1 MSGPDEAEPRPAGAV
16 METSLDADSILAE
29 ATRRTGLDDFG
40 DASFQEPMRRLL
52 AAMEVEAGLH
62 DVGRA
67 TQRERVIGLLV
78 NRLRGEAA
86 YARHPEIADEV
97 LERPVVIV
105 GLARTGTTMLH
116 RMLAANPAFL
126 SLRWWESRH
135 PAPFDVEGRTPASG
149 DPRITAA
156 EEEVRA
162 ICEAAPEIVAA
173 HPLDA
178 HAPDEEIMLLEHSFF
193 STNAEAYVDVPSF
206 SRWLDAQDQR
216 PGYAYLAR
224 LLRLVQW
231 QKRRRG
237 EPGRRWVLKTPHHLG
252 FMDLL
257 FDTFPDAFVIQTHR
271 DPVQTIPSLAS
282 LVHTIRSTGTDAVDA
297 HALGRHWSDRMR
309 RALDACM
316 DFRARHPERFMD
328 LDYRALV
335 EDPLAAVARIHAFV
349 DEPLPES
356 ARKSMLEWAEENAR
370 DRRPIHHYT
379 LDRFGFSEVGLA
391 RDFQRYRT
399 RFLADA
405 ASEAPDDSHAGG

>member
-1 MSGPDEAEPRPAGAV
+1 MSGDGPDAPADPQAA
-16 METSLDADSILAE
+16 TSLDPESIVAE

-40 DASFQEPMRRLL
+40 DPSFREPMQRLL
-52 AAMEVEAGLH
+52 AAMEREARLH
-62 DVGRA
+62 AVGRA

-86 YARHPEIADEV
+86 FARHPEIADER

-105 GLARTGTTMLH
+105 GLARTGTTLLH

-135 PAPFDVEGRTPASG
+135 PAPFDVDAPRSLED
-149 DPRITAA
+149 DPRIAAA

-178 HAPDEEIMLLEHSFF
+178 HAPDEDIMLLEHSFF
-193 STNAEAYVDVPSF
+193 STNSEAYVDVPSF
-206 SRWLDAQDQR
+206 SRWLDGRDQL

-257 FDTFPDAFVIQTHR
+257 FETFPDAKVIQTHR

-282 LVHTIRSTGTDAVDA
+282 LVHTIRATGSASVDA

-316 DFRARHPERFMD
+316 DFRERRPECFLD
-328 LDYRALV
+328 LDYRELV
-335 EDPLAAVARIHAFV
+335 EDPMAAVARIHAFV
-349 DEPLPES
+349 DEPLS
-356 ARKSMLEWAEENAR
+356 DLARTRMLEWATENAR
-370 DRRPIHHYT
+370 DRRPIHRYT
-379 LDRFGFSEVGLA
+379 LEQFGLSEAGLA
-391 RDFQRYRT
+391 RDFRRYRA
-399 RFLADA
+399 RFLADG
-405 ASEAPDDSHAGG
+405 ASEAALDPGSPSVP

>member
-1 MSGPDEAEPRPAGAV
+1 MSGRGTEGQDHSLAA
-16 METSLDADSILAE
+16 TSLDPDSILE
-29 ATRRTGLDDFG
+29 QATLRTGLTDFG
-40 DASFQEPMRRLL
+40 DPSFREPMQRLL
-52 AAMEVEAGLH
+52 AAMEREAGLH
-62 DVGRA
+62 EIGRA
-67 TQRERVIGLLV
+67 TQRERVVGLLV

-86 YARHPEIADEV
+86 YARHPEIADEQ

-135 PAPFDVEGRTPASG
+135 PAPFDAADPDSRAA
-149 DPRITAA
+149 DPRILAA

-162 ICEAAPEIVAA
+162 ICQAAPELVAA
-173 HPLDA
+173 HPIDA
-178 HAPDEEIMLLEHSFF
+178 HAPDEDIMLLEHSFF
-193 STNAEAYVDVPSF
+193 STNSEAYVDVPGF
-206 SRWLDAQDQR
+206 SRWLDAQDQG

-231 QKRRRG
+231 QKRQRG

-257 FDTFPDAFVIQTHR
+257 FETFPDARVIQTHR

-282 LVHTIRSTGTDAVDA
+282 LVHTIRSTGCDRVDA
-297 HALGRHWSDRMR
+297 HALGRHWSERMR

-316 DFRARHPERFMD
+316 DFREQHPQRFMD
-328 LDYRALV
+328 LDYRELV
-335 EDPLAAVARIHAFV
+335 EDPMAAVARIHTFV
-349 DEPLPES
+349 DEPLGPL
-356 ARKSMLEWAEENAR
+356 ARTRMLEWAEENTR
-370 DRRPIHHYT
+370 DRRPIHRYT
-379 LDRFGFSEVGLA
+379 LEQFGLSEAGLA
-391 RDFQRYRT
+391 HDFQRYRT

-405 ASEAPDDSHAGG
+405 LPEAAPEPSSRSVP